1 MLSILNPPNGG
12 HVFNPNISSESS
24 LSNILKATTIGAG
37 FYLIKKVIELV
48 STRPLNNPQN
58 YTRAERFYAVCAD
71 IREEMERKIG
81 KEDWE
86 DFNCV
91 FLDNLWISAFAL
103 TILLKDFSI
112 YHKDFTKYQI
122 ILNAVTVWA
131 LSISIPKVIW
141 LLRFNVARKISWCP
155 SRVATF
161 VMPKVVIKEPF
172 LQQSLI
178 KILIAITFSRVATTF
193 KPLPNRLGIHK
204 LFEEV

>member
-1 MLSILNPPNGG
+1 MTGILNPPNGG
-12 HVFNPNISSESS
+12 HVFNISSESS

-37 FYLIKKVIELV
+37 FYLIKKVIEVV

-58 YTRAERFYAVCAD
+58 YTRAERFFAVCAD
-71 IREEMERKIG
+71 IREEMKRKTG

-86 DFNCV
+86 NFNYV
-91 FLDNLWISAFAL
+91 FLDNLWVSAFAL
-103 TILLKDFSI
+103 TILLKDLSI

-122 ILNAVTVWA
+122 ILNAVAVWS

-161 VMPKVVIKEPF
+161 IMPKVVTKEPF
-172 LQQSLI
+172 LDQSFI
-178 KILIAITFSRVATTF
+178 KIPIAMIFLRVATTF
-193 KPLPNRLGIHK
+193 RPLPNRLGIHK